1 MRCEPCSCPLPTRNP
16 APLDSLSPQ
25 GIPDLQSAAG
35 IVEVEVVEASN
46 VPKMDYFQKSSP
58 YCK

>member
-1 MRCEPCSCPLPTRNP
+1 MLLPPSQTP
-16 APLDSLSPQ
+16 HPTPLDFPSPQ

>member
-1 MRCEPCSCPLPTRNP
+1 MPPCVALT
-16 APLDSLSPQ
+16 SLYARPRLMPPQ

-35 IVEVEVVEASN
+35 IVEVEVVEANN